1 MTVKVFKMINGEEI
15 ISKVESETETT
26 FVLDQPAVIRLQKTD
41 SGVGIGLAP
50 FMPYADGAVVLQ
62 ASGVACSGNP
72 EPNLENEY
80 RRIFGSGIEIVSAG
94 AMPGGI
100 HLG

>member
-15 ISKVESETETT
+15 ISTVESETETMY
-26 FVLDQPAVIRLQKTD
+26 VLDQPAAIRLQKTD

-50 FMPYADGAVVLQ
+50 FMPYAEGTVVLH
-62 ASGVACSGNP
+62 ASGVAAVGNP

-80 RRIFGSGIEIVSAG
+80 RRLFGSGIEIVSA
-94 AMPGGI
+94 MPR
-100 HLG
+100 